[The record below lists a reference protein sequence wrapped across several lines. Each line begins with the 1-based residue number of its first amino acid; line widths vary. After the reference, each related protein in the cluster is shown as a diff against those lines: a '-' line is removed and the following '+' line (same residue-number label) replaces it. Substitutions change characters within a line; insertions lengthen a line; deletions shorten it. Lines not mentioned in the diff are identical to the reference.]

1 MRKMVFGRKLS
12 RGRKS
17 REALFKSLIK
27 ALVEY
32 GKITTTQAKAKSI
45 VGEVDKLINLAKE
58 ESIEARRRVLG
69 YLGNDRKI
77 TDLIFKI
84 APKFSSRQSGYTKM
98 TNLLPRKGDMA
109 EMVSLEWTEK
119 IVKEEKKPHSAKAT
133 RGKEEKEKVKGKT
146 K

>member
-17 REALFKSLIK
+17 REALFRSLIK

-32 GKITTTQAKAKSI
+32 GKITTTYAKAKSI
-45 VGEVDKLINLAKE
+45 IGEVDKLVNLAKRKDL
-58 ESIEARRRVLG
+58 EARRRVLG

-84 APKFSSRQSGYTKM
+84 APKFTGRQGGYTKV
-98 TNLLPRKGDMA
+98 TNLLPRRGDMA
-109 EMVSLEWTEK
+109 KMVSLEWTEK
-119 IVKEEKKPHSAKAT
+119 IETEEKKDKT
-133 RGKEEKEKVKGKT
+133 EKKETKEK
-146 K
+146 

>member
-17 REALFKSLIK
+17 REALFRSLIR
-27 ALVEY
+27 ALVIY

-45 VGEVDKLINLAKE
+45 IGQVDKLINLAKGKGLE
-58 ESIEARRRVLG
+58 DRRRVLG

-98 TNLLPRKGDMA
+98 TNLLPRRGDMA
-109 EMVSLEWTEK
+109 KIVNIEWTEK
-119 IVKEEKKPHSAKAT
+119 VETKEKKPHSAKAT
-133 RGKEEKEKVKGKT
+133 RGEEEKT